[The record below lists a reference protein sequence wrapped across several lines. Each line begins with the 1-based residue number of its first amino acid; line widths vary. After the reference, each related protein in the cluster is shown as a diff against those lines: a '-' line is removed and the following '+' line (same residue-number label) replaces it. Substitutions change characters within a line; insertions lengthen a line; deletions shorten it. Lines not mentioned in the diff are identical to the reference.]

1 MILPITGYGHNSLR
15 ATTVEITKDYEG
27 LSTLIENMF
36 ETMYKSNGVGLAAPQ
51 VDLAI
56 RLFVIDTAPFE
67 ESTGEKGVKKVVINP
82 RIVEEFGD
90 DFVFEEGCLSVPD
103 IHENVVRKS
112 KIRIQYYDENFEYH
126 DEEIDGMQ
134 ARVMQHEYD
143 HLEGHT
149 FIDRLSSLKKMVLK
163 RRLND
168 IVEGRVHP
176 AYKMKFAH
184 K

>member
-90 DFVFEEGCLSVPD
+90 DFVFEEGFTL
-103 IHENVVRKS
+103 
-112 KIRIQYYDENFEYH
+112 
-126 DEEIDGMQ
+126 
-134 ARVMQHEYD
+134 
-143 HLEGHT
+143 
-149 FIDRLSSLKKMVLK
+149 
-163 RRLND
+163 
-168 IVEGRVHP
+168 
-176 AYKMKFAH
+176 
-184 K
+184 